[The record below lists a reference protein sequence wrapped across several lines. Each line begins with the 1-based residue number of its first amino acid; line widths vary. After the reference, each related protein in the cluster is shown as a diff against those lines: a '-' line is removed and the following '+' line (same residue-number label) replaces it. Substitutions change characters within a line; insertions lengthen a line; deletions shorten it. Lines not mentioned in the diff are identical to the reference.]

1 MTLSKFRATAREK
14 LSGKWGKAACITLA
28 YMFITFIIN
37 IIQNRLPD
45 SLKLTFSLAV
55 TVINVPISFG
65 LLMSFV
71 NLYNGKETN
80 PFDFFTLGF
89 ANFVKA
95 WKIALNI
102 FIKLIIPFIV
112 CMLVIFLIIG
122 IGTATFFSSTLLA
135 NKTTFLALIIIA
147 IIAYIASIIWLATQ
161 TYYYSFS
168 NVIAIENP
176 EITPIV
182 AVNESKKL
190 MKGNRWKLFL
200 LQLSFIGWA
209 ILAILTF
216 GIGMLWL
223 MPYIEFANI
232 AFYKHLANENSNP
245 IQQ

>member
-1 MTLSKFRATAREK
+1 
-14 LSGKWGKAACITLA
+14 
-28 YMFITFIIN
+28 
-37 IIQNRLPD
+37 
-45 SLKLTFSLAV
+45 
-55 TVINVPISFG
+55 
-65 LLMSFV
+65 
-71 NLYNGKETN
+71 
-80 PFDFFTLGF
+80 
-89 ANFVKA
+89 
-95 WKIALNI
+95 
-102 FIKLIIPFIV
+102 
-112 CMLVIFLIIG
+112 MLVIFLIIG